1 MITAG
6 IKYELIAM
14 VCIKG
19 KRCATFNFHPV
30 VASSPGVSRG
40 FFRRDKSTV
49 VSTASQIII
58 DKHELHSTWPIYSQP
73 ETREVIQDG
82 VTLIVQRG
90 QTCYGPGERITVN
103 ATIKADQLNTI
114 LLRGFEFSL
123 RESTV
128 FRPGQGAGNKR
139 GAPQVKVA
147 VIAEQKVPVN
157 ATLYGGSQ
165 HRTELTCAVPSYHTS
180 ATINAARHIDIT
192 YALNV
197 KALMGTGLPIVMD
210 LPVAVSNWPK

>member
-1 MITAG
+1 
-6 IKYELIAM
+6 M

-19 KRCATFNFHPV
+19 KRSVAPV
-30 VASSPGVSRG
+30 LNSRSHVHSESRG
-40 FFRRDKSTV
+40 FFRRDKSTI

-73 ETREVIQDG
+73 ETRNVVQDG

-90 QTCYGPGERITVN
+90 QTCYGPGDRITVN
-103 ATIKADQLNTI
+103 ATIKADNLNTI
-114 LLRGFEFSL
+114 LLRGFEFTL

-128 FRPGQGAGNKR
+128 FRTGPGAGNKK
-139 GAPQVKVA
+139 GAPQVKVG

-157 ATLYGGSQ
+157 ATLYGGTQ
-165 HRTELTCAVPSYHTS
+165 HTADLTCTVPSYHTS

-192 YALNV
+192 YILSV
-197 KALMGTGLPIVMD
+197 KALMGTGLPITID
-210 LPVAVSNWPK
+210 LPVVVSNWPK